1 MKATNHQKKTVK
13 QQLLLL
19 AIICFLGL
27 AGSSSMLAFGNDN
40 SGDPKPSTKGL
51 SNHQKNQYKKDAT
64 RLALRQL
71 VGGNSFENLD
81 AEVPKEMVESI
92 YSSLIAI
99 HTSGLPEAEIVTT
112 QHKLHTFP
120 TPTVDRLIVIYKRDA
135 TWAIPLRLGDDVT
148 DNDKINELS
157 EKFKLKIDRHVE
169 WDEEHFS
176 FNMRAEESLNLAP
189 LAKDLSTVESVTLVD
204 MMEPNGDGNDIELKK
219 LENGWEINYIIKFD
233 RCISGCKKRHTW
245 SFEVINGKVNFKEES
260 GEQPE
265 LCRTRW
271 GMGVGNRRANHF
283 YRVGR
288 HGTQSE

>member
-1 MKATNHQKKTVK
+1 MEANNHQKKTVK
-13 QQLLLL
+13 QRLLLL
-19 AIICFLGL
+19 AMVCFLSL

-40 SGDPKPSTKGL
+40 NGGDPNSTAPSL
-51 SNHQKNQYKKDAT
+51 SNHKKNKYKKDAT

-71 VGGNSFENLD
+71 ANGNGFENLD

-99 HTSGLPEAEIVTT
+99 HTSDLPEAKVVTT

-120 TPTVDRLIVIYKRDA
+120 TPTVDRLVVIYKRDA
-135 TWAIPLRLGDDVT
+135 TWATPLRLGDDVT

-176 FNMRAEESLNLAP
+176 FNMRAEESINIAP

-204 MMEPNGDGNDIELKK
+204 MMEPNGDGNDIEIEK
-219 LENGWEINYIIKFD
+219 LPNGWEINYVIKFD
-233 RCISGCKKRHTW
+233 GCISGCKKRHTW
-245 SFEVINGKVNFKEES
+245 SFEVINGKVSFKGES
-260 GEQPE
+260 GDE
-265 LCRTRW
+265 LPKW
-271 GMGVGNRRANHF
+271 MK
-283 YRVGR
+283 
-288 HGTQSE
+288 